1 MTLPETRNQ
10 NLPSTRQLLKAT
22 GLSIVVAALLLV
34 TLVLPA
40 EYGIDP
46 TGIGHR
52 LGLDVLTAV
61 PEAAEPQSLT
71 AQAALPIAT
80 SEADAANAAL
90 AARAEAAFGKSESQT
105 LDAGAVSAA
114 TGPVRRDSMSVE
126 LAPGK
131 GAEVKSHLKTGEGL
145 VFHWVA
151 SGDVAVDMHGERE
164 GVKDAWTSYAVET
177 AQRESSG
184 TFVAPFDGSHGWYW
198 KNNGAEPVTVDIE
211 VAGFQP
217 DLYRP

>member
-52 LGLDVLTAV
+52 LGLDALTAE
-61 PEAAEPQSLT
+61 PEAVEAQPLT
-71 AQAALPIAT
+71 EQAALPIAT

-105 LDAGAVSAA
+105 LDVGAVSAA
-114 TGPVRRDSMSVE
+114 TGPVRRNSMSVE
-126 LAPGK
+126 LAAGK

-198 KNNGAEPVTVDIE
+198 KNNSAEPVTVEIE
-211 VAGFQP
+211 VVGFQP

>member
-1 MTLPETRNQ
+1 MTLSETQNQ
-10 NLPSTRQLLKAT
+10 NLPNTRQLLKAT
-22 GLSIVVAALLLV
+22 GLSVVVAALVLV

-52 LGLDVLTAV
+52 LGLDVLNAE
-61 PEAAEPQSLT
+61 PEAAESQMPT
-71 AQAALPIAT
+71 AQTPSTVAS
-80 SEADAANAAL
+80 SEGDTANAAL
-90 AARAEAAFGKSESQT
+90 AVRAEAAFGKSESQT
-105 LDAGAVSAA
+105 LDAGAVSTAM
-114 TGPVRRDSMSVE
+114 GPLRRNSLSVD
-126 LAPGK
+126 LASGK

-151 SGDVAVDMHGERE
+151 SADVAVDMHGERE
-164 GVKDAWTSYAVET
+164 GVKNAWTSYAVES

-198 KNNGAEPVTVDIE
+198 KNNSAEPVTVEIE
-211 VAGFQP
+211 VVGFQP